1 MGIGKILNMK
11 FLISLILNFVILG
24 GLFFSVNELHEA
36 DKKIEE
42 FHRTFWDQEHKH
54 SRIMDDYKKIKAEL
68 NQTKTDMSKL
78 SDMFSIHMRSHR

>member
-1 MGIGKILNMK
+1 M
-11 FLISLILNFVILG
+11 
-24 GLFFSVNELHEA
+24 NELHEA

-42 FHRTFWDQEHKH
+42 FHKTFWDQEHKH

>member
-1 MGIGKILNMK
+1 MK

-24 GLFFSVNELHEA
+24 GLIFSVNELNEA
-36 DKKIEE
+36 DKKLEE
-42 FHRTFWDQEHKH
+42 FNETFLDQEHKH
-54 SRIMDDYKKIKAEL
+54 SRVMDDYKKLKVEL

>member
-1 MGIGKILNMK
+1 MSSKN
-11 FLISLILNFVILG
+11 
-24 GLFFSVNELHEA
+24 VNKKCLE
-36 DKKIEE
+36 KIEE
-42 FHRTFWDQEHKH
+42 FHKTFWDQEHKH

>member
-1 MGIGKILNMK
+1 MK

-24 GLFFSVNELHEA
+24 GLIFSVNELHEA

-42 FHRTFWDQEHKH
+42 FHKTFWDQEHKH
-54 SRIMDDYKKIKAEL
+54 SRIMDDYKKVKAEL

>member
-1 MGIGKILNMK
+1 M
-11 FLISLILNFVILG
+11 NFVILG
-24 GLFFSVNELHEA
+24 GLIFSVNELHEA
-36 DKKIEE
+36 DEKIEG
-42 FHRTFWDQEHKH
+42 FHKTFWDQEHKH